1 MSDQFLTS
9 LVTVA
14 TAIIGVAI
22 LAVLVSSKSN
32 TTGVISAAGG
42 AFAKDLSAAI
52 SPLGGGGN
60 SFTNLTG
67 GGAGSVSFN

>member
-22 LAVLVSSKSN
+22 LAVLVGSN
-32 TTGVISAAGG
+32 SQTTRVIAAAGD
-42 AFAKDLSAAI
+42 AFKGSLGVALS
-52 SPLGGGGN
+52 PVTGN
-60 SFTNLTG
+60 NASIVSSSWTG
-67 GGAGSVSFN
+67 GGVGYA